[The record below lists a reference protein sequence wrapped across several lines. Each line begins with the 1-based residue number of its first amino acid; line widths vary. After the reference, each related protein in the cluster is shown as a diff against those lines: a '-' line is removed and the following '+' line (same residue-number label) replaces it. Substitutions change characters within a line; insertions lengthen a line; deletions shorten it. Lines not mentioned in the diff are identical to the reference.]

1 LVPQERKSQM
11 VSPFKYVTFFFFFFS
26 HRSDKNQPSLFFSLV
41 SQSFRDLRSEVS
53 RSEISIWTQIKWCSF
68 YSARLLL
75 DDG

>member
-11 VSPFKYVTFFFFFFS
+11 VSPFKYVTFFFS

-53 RSEISIWTQIKWCSF
+53 RSEISIWTQIKWFTCSF
-68 YSARLLL
+68 YSAKLLL